1 MAADIARTTSLPF
14 IPKIIPFADGR
25 AVFFCSNPSEAT
37 TVISI
42 GIIKTQGIVVHLSK
56 WNEKIDIIDPTTA
69 RFEGWIGIKGLPFNM
84 WTKGIFEK
92 ISKWCGGLLEID
104 QQTMEYS
111 NLAAAKIKVQANRV
125 TDIPQTTFQKFE
137 AQWLTLQVIP
147 LFATHITTSNN
158 DPPQQNTITDN
169 PQAQR
174 AIPIPNKQGQRV
186 CQLNHNQKR
195 SEHEPVTATGHYTT
209 NSVAKMTIQKK
220 PSTFPAGRNQRGV
233 KWAPNGLNPKEED
246 ELNSRSLQA
255 QPTLEYSPNRGKVK
269 KSWITHRR
277 KTSCRSKIRK
287 YEEQKAQ
294 LDGDTGS
301 DVVADP
307 KVHDPNNFSYMDDS
321 LQRRP

>member
-1 MAADIARTTSLPF
+1 MIHLNRTPLQI
-14 IPKIIPFADGR
+14 IPKRRGR
-25 AVFFCSNPSEAT
+25 SQS
-37 TVISI
+37 
-42 GIIKTQGIVVHLSK
+42 Q
-56 WNEKIDIIDPTTA
+56 
-69 RFEGWIGIKGLPFNM
+69 
-84 WTKGIFEK
+84 
-92 ISKWCGGLLEID
+92 ISKA
-104 QQTMEYS
+104 S
-111 NLAAAKIKVQANRV
+111 VFANL
-125 TDIPQTTFQKFE
+125 
-137 AQWLTLQVIP
+137 
-147 LFATHITTSNN
+147 ITTKK
-158 DPPQQNTITDN
+158 DQN
-169 PQAQR
+169 
-174 AIPIPNKQGQRV
+174 
-186 CQLNHNQKR
+186 
-195 SEHEPVTATGHYTT
+195 SEPVAATGHYTT

-255 QPTLEYSPNRGKVK
+255 QPTQEYSPNRGKVK

-277 KTSCRSKIRK
+277 KTSSRSKIRK

>member
-195 SEHEPVTATGHYTT
+195 SE
-209 NSVAKMTIQKK
+209 
-220 PSTFPAGRNQRGV
+220 QRTSSSNRPLYHQQRR
-233 KWAPNGLNPKEED
+233 KNDNPKKTQYISSWSESERGQMGPKRF
-246 ELNSRSLQA
+246 ESEGRRRTQQQVVTSPTNARIFS
-255 QPTLEYSPNRGKVK
+255 QPR
-269 KSWITHRR
+269 
-277 KTSCRSKIRK
+277 
-287 YEEQKAQ
+287 
-294 LDGDTGS
+294 
-301 DVVADP
+301 
-307 KVHDPNNFSYMDDS
+307 
-321 LQRRP
+321 